1 LHEFVTPC
9 YVYFTDE
16 ISAGE
21 MAKLTTCIDLMDE
34 GIDRVSQIIPTMPAV
49 EARLCRLLL
58 MVGEGIDQELA
69 FKLKPHKLNHSEFL
83 TLMILYS
90 RPDGSSTPGELCEF
104 ATQGATNM
112 TRIANALARRGLIT
126 RGASEADRRRVV
138 IRITAAGRR
147 FVKEMLP
154 PMFPRIDTMFHNF
167 SATDK
172 RHLDRL
178 LRKLAGNLDRLSE
191 HSHP

>member
-1 LHEFVTPC
+1 
-9 YVYFTDE
+9 
-16 ISAGE
+16 
-21 MAKLTTCIDLMDE
+21 MAHLTNCITMMDE
-34 GIDRVSQIIPTMPAV
+34 GIGRVSQIIPQMPAP
-49 EARLCRLLL
+49 EARLCRLML
-58 MVGEGIDQELA
+58 MVGASLEEELE

-112 TRIANALARRGLIT
+112 TRIANALVKRGLIT
-126 RGASEADRRRVV
+126 RGASKEDRRRVL
-138 IRITAAGRR
+138 IHITPAGRR
-147 FVKEMLP
+147 FVQKMLP
-154 PMFPRIDTMFHNF
+154 PMFPRIGTMFEGF

-191 HSHP
+191 DTHP